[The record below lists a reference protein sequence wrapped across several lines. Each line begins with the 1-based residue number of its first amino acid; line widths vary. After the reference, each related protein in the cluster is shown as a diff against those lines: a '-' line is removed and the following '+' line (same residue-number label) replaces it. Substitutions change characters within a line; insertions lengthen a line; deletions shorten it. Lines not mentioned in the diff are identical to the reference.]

1 MVFDQKPRKL
11 NAQGYCQPNKDS
23 ICYNLQLRS
32 HDENHFHQRQILNIA
47 SGTHTEWILNKEM
60 YQKIA

>member
-11 NAQGYCQPNKDS
+11 MMNTANSSKNAQGYCQSIKDS
-23 ICYNLQLRS
+23 SCYNLQLHS

-47 SGTHTEWILNKEM
+47 SGTHTE
-60 YQKIA
+60 